1 MKVLFVLMILSSI
14 SLVCSGQTA
23 EDEALVKKV
32 IITFEQDFNEGSF
45 KNAASYTTTDWQHI
59 NPGGGITKG
68 REQVLKEVR
77 GVHQTFLK
85 GVSMHIEKMNIRFIT
100 SDVAVGDVV
109 HQLSPYELPK
119 GVKHEKE
126 RQLKTYVVVRKQGK
140 WLLIHDQNTIIQE

>member
-1 MKVLFVLMILSSI
+1 MILSSI